1 MSTLSFAIKE
11 QIESLNQALLSQH
24 PQMPSLLR
32 DIWKTLKANP
42 DQVTLLEEEEI
53 GIIVNGLKK
62 QTATEIA
69 TNALKTKTKSIKS
82 LSLADL

>member
-1 MSTLSFAIKE
+1 MDIATQIKE
-11 QIESLNQALLSQH
+11 KILSLNTALLEQH
-24 PQMPSLLR
+24 PGMPSLLR
-32 DIWKTLKANP
+32 EIHTTLKANP
-42 DQVTLLEEEEI
+42 DVVTLLEETEI

-69 TNALKTKTKSIKS
+69 TAALKTKSKSLKS